1 MAIKTRVTVTALI
14 AALTVSFTVPV
25 ASATPVHS
33 NTQTMEQDSLQV
45 EDSFDDS
52 IPDEVMLTAIEE
64 ASEEFPDPTADPEG
78 YERAITHS
86 VQRQMGHNEGVAPRI
101 APAVIIG
108 ARIAMCAASAYPSLA
123 ALDGNAGYAH
133 NAGLMGNILASCIG
147 GGLAGPTVAKWI
159 MKNPRIFGGI
169 LNSIGLGH
177 LAADSA
183 Q

>member
-1 MAIKTRVTVTALI
+1 MATRHHASLTALI
-14 AALTVSFTVPV
+14 ATLTFSFAMPV
-25 ASATPVHS
+25 ANAAPVPS
-33 NTQTMEQDSLQV
+33 DAQMREQAPLQI
-45 EDSFDDS
+45 EDSFDNS
-52 IPDEVMLTAIEE
+52 IPDEIMLTAIEE
-64 ASEEFPDPTADPEG
+64 ASEKIPDPTADPEG
-78 YERAITHS
+78 YEQAITQS
-86 VQRQMGHNEGVAPRI
+86 VRQQMGQNDGVSLRV

-123 ALDGNAGYAH
+123 ALDADAGYAH

-159 MKNPRIFGGI
+159 VNNPRIFGGI

>member
-1 MAIKTRVTVTALI
+1 MAIRNHATLTALI
-14 AALTVSFTVPV
+14 ATLAFSFAMPV
-25 ASATPVHS
+25 ASAAPSPFDKQMREHA
-33 NTQTMEQDSLQV
+33 SLQI

-52 IPDEVMLTAIEE
+52 IPDEVMLRAIED
-64 ASEEFPDPTADPEG
+64 ASEEIPDPTADPEG
-78 YERAITHS
+78 YEQAITQS
-86 VQRQMGHNEGVAPRI
+86 VRQQMGQQDGVSPRVAPV
-101 APAVIIG
+101 VIIG

-123 ALDGNAGYAH
+123 ALDADAGYAH
-133 NAGLMGNILASCIG
+133 NAALMGNILASCIG

-159 MKNPRIFGGI
+159 VNNPRIFGGI